1 MTTAPTIM
9 PHRIDDMLYERM
21 QADRLVDRLGN
32 HSDVPYRLVALTA
45 DWRDRLTRKI
55 DAWVAR

>member
-1 MTTAPTIM
+1 MTPPRLI
-9 PHRIDDMLYERM
+9 PDRLDDMLYERM
-21 QADRLVDRLGN
+21 QADRMVDRLGN
-32 HSDVPYRLVALTA
+32 HSDVPYSLVSITA

>member
-1 MTTAPTIM
+1 M
-9 PHRIDDMLYERM
+9 PQRIDDMLYERM